1 MFNATTKEALKA
13 STSVVI
19 ALCLAM
25 WFQWEKPYWAAIAV
39 AVMALNETF
48 AHSLQKGQNRL
59 WGALLGVAYAL
70 LLIALFSQQRFL
82 FIAFYTLLLASSLFM
97 ASDKKYGYIFVQ
109 GYTVCTIICCMG
121 GFDSAYTFHFMI
133 LRVQETVLGI
143 AVFTLVYKLLWPV
156 TTQTVF
162 IREYAK
168 LHTQLYDC
176 VTAAKQGVQQPDL
189 PLASLDALEQS
200 AQKLHHLLELPNN
213 GSCELQFH
221 QRQWLERMREIQVI
235 LHLLR
240 SMEKQPSELCEY
252 LDALQRNLD
261 ATKSDHTPERTLLPT
276 SLLRLAKRYAQ
287 HMPVP
292 HHRTLK
298 THLQEDWRKVAQ
310 GVCTFLIAIA
320 VWIYLPVP
328 GGFVFP
334 MIAGIFAT
342 NLPPLPPG
350 AIKDAFLGTL
360 GLGVFYLGQYVF
372 IMPSFTELWQLASF
386 YFINLLAIWLV
397 FDSPRWGIFRVLG
410 VNLLLILTSSA
421 LNLAPSYSFNTPL
434 MMMAYVLIVLVIANT
449 VSRFFHPHVHFA
461 HA

>member
-59 WGALLGVAYAL
+59 WGALLGVGYAL

-82 FIAFYTLLLASSLFM
+82 FLAFYTLLLASSLFM
-97 ASDKKYGYIFVQ
+97 ASDKKYGYILVQ

-133 LRVQETVLGI
+133 LRVQETLLGI

-162 IREYAK
+162 FREYNE

-176 VTAAKQGVQQPDL
+176 VIAAKQGVQQSDL
-189 PLASLDALEQS
+189 THASLDTLEQS

-213 GSCELQFH
+213 GSYELQFH
-221 QRQWLERMREIQVI
+221 QRQWLERMKEVLVI
-235 LHLLR
+235 IHLLR
-240 SMEKQPSELCEY
+240 SVEKQPSELCEF
-252 LDALQRNLD
+252 LDALQQNLD
-261 ATKSDHTPERTLLPT
+261 ATKSEQTPERALLPT
-276 SLLRLAKRYAQ
+276 PLLRLAKRYAL
-287 HMPVP
+287 HMKLP
-292 HHRTLK
+292 HHRSLK
-298 THLQEDWRKVAQ
+298 THIQEDWRKVAQ
-310 GVCTFLIAIA
+310 GVSTFLIATT

-350 AIKDAFLGTL
+350 TIKDAFWGIL
-360 GLGVFYLGQYVF
+360 GLGGFYLGQYVF
-372 IMPSFTELWQLASF
+372 IMSNFTELWQLASF
-386 YFINLLAIWLV
+386 YFINVLAIWLV
-397 FDSPRWGIFRVLG
+397 FDTPRLGIFRVLG
-410 VNLLLILTSSA
+410 VNLLLVLTSSA
-421 LNLAPSYSFNTPL
+421 LNLTPNYSFDTPL
-434 MMMAYVLIVLVIANT
+434 MMMTYVLIVLVIANT
-449 VSRFFHPHVHFA
+449 VSRFFHPQVHYT